1 MLYGGREK
9 IRDID
14 LLIVTDERDYSYGED
29 FAYELRKIFEV
40 SLDVNIMSI
49 DMMRKN
55 VGEM

>member
-1 MLYGGREK
+1 M
-9 IRDID
+9 
-14 LLIVTDERDYSYGED
+14 RDYSYGED